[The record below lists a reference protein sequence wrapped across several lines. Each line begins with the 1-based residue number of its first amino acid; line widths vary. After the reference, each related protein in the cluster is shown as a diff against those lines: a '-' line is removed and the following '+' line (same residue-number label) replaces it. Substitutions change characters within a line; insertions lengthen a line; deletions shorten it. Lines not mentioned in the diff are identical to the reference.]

1 VRRRGW
7 SFSGARGAPANRTS
21 PTTTAPRAAH
31 LVSAGGRVG
40 ACLFRRS
47 FLVATLR
54 PRPPADTSARYD
66 WRNASALRLPGLAA
80 VLAALRERRA
90 VGLAALAD
98 RERERGGASCPTTPP
113 TPACRRTATSRPSRS
128 TRPPS
133 SPTRPRTRL
142 TPPPS
147 PASLGGL
154 AAPGRVGIPLTAAV
168 DAELSKRRRVV
179 AVRLSEVE
187 HLVWRREA
195 AADKR
200 GQLGAWTRS
209 VVGAE
214 IARRHG
220 ADVPDSDAENA
231 GGGAVVVLNESVVR
245 ELNQQLVRVGNLL
258 NQVTRLAHT
267 EARTGGVAA
276 STMAQVVSGIDQTRA
291 TIAALDG
298 RLEEMSQR

>member
-1 VRRRGW
+1 MVSVTLARYGFPASPLSSLRCG
-7 SFSGARGAPANRTS
+7 SGGQSGS
-21 PTTTAPRAAH
+21 PTEREGWCVVSDDPTHPGLPPDGDEPAEPFDPTAEQSDAATDAAD
-31 LVSAGGRVG
+31 SPTEPGQP
-40 ACLFRRS
+40 RRS
-47 FLVATLR
+47 RR
-54 PRPPADTSARYD
+54 PRS
-66 WRNASALRLPGLAA
+66 
-80 VLAALRERRA
+80 
-90 VGLAALAD
+90 
-98 RERERGGASCPTTPP
+98 GGD
-113 TPACRRTATSRPSRS
+113 
-128 TRPPS
+128 
-133 SPTRPRTRL
+133 
-142 TPPPS
+142 
-147 PASLGGL
+147 
-154 AAPGRVGIPLTAAV
+154 PLTAAV

-187 HLVWRREA
+187 HLAWRREA

-267 EARTGGVAA
+267 EARTGGVDA

-298 RLEEMSQR
+298 RLEEMSRR